1 MIDIKKYCE
10 YLYNTLYIPIY
21 LYDNKE
27 LIACYPDQKMF
38 TFPASTYL
46 SALWE
51 TDKEVTYTIT
61 QFYSYYGYIR
71 IENSNSFIVIGP
83 VNSLPYSRDVLF
95 SMLKESPIEELKTE
109 EFYNFFYNIPTQSL
123 YTFLNTLLFIN
134 YTINNT
140 EITMKDV
147 QHDLDSLQ
155 DNSIN
160 HKYTENSYA
169 TKEEGIMSS
178 DYSVEVEIFRY
189 VETGN
194 IDGLKNFINKSS
206 QTKVGRMADDNLR
219 QLKNTAIVV
228 VTLATRAAIKGGLTP
243 SIAYNLSDIYIQQVE
258 RLTNMDV
265 ISSLTFQVLYDY
277 TNRIADSII
286 PPNAD
291 NILHQVI
298 KYVRENTN
306 KNITVADVANHVGFN
321 RSYLSRKVKNE
332 LGFDLSSFIRKCKL
346 EEAKD
351 LLAYSDKSISK
362 ISNFLYFSSQSHF
375 QKAFKNQFGITPHF
389 FRKSVKK

>member
-27 LIACYPDQKMF
+27 LITCYPNLQMF
-38 TFPASTYL
+38 TLLPSTYL
-46 SALWE
+46 STLWE
-51 TDKEVTYTIT
+51 SDKEVTYTIT

-71 IENSNSFIVIGP
+71 IENSNSCIVIGP
-83 VNSLPYSRDVLF
+83 VSSLPYSGDVLF
-95 SMLKESPIEELKTE
+95 SILKEFPIEELKTE
-109 EFYNFFYNIPTQSL
+109 EFNNFFYNIPTQSL

-134 YTINNT
+134 YTVNNT
-140 EITMKDV
+140 ELAMKDV
-147 QHDLDSLQ
+147 EHDFDSLQ

-160 HKYTENSYA
+160 QKYTESSYA
-169 TKEEGIMSS
+169 AKEEGIMCS
-178 DYSVEVEIFRY
+178 DYSVETEIFRY

-194 IDGLKNFINKSS
+194 IDELKNCIS
-206 QTKVGRMADDNLR
+206 QPSKIIVGRMADDNLR

-243 SIAYNLSDIYIQQVE
+243 SIAYNISDIYIQQVE

-265 ISSLTFQVLYDY
+265 ISSLISQVLYDY
-277 TNRIADSII
+277 TNRIAGSII
-286 PPNAD
+286 PPKAD

-306 KNITVADVANHVGFN
+306 KNITVTDVASHVNFN
-321 RSYLSRKVKNE
+321 RSYLSRKVKSE

-351 LLAYSDKSISK
+351 LLAYSDKSISE
-362 ISNFLYFSSQSHF
+362 ISNFLCFSSQSHL
-375 QKAFKNQFGITPHF
+375 QKAFKNQYGITPHL
-389 FRKSVKK
+389 FRKSEK

>member
-21 LYDNKE
+21 LYDNKD
-27 LIACYPDQKMF
+27 LITCYPNLQMF
-38 TFPASTYL
+38 TSLPSTYL
-46 SALWE
+46 STLWE
-51 TDKEVTYTIT
+51 SDKEVTYTIT
-61 QFYSYYGYIR
+61 NFYSYYGYIR
-71 IENSNSFIVIGP
+71 IKNSNSCIVIGP
-83 VNSLPYSRDVLF
+83 VSSLPYSRDVLF
-95 SMLKESPIEELKTE
+95 SIIKGFPIEELKTE
-109 EFYNFFYNIPTQSL
+109 EFNNFFYNIPTQSL

-134 YTINNT
+134 YTVNNT
-140 EITMKDV
+140 ELAMKDV
-147 QHDLDSLQ
+147 EHDFDSLH

-160 HKYTENSYA
+160 QKYTESSYA
-169 TKEEGIMSS
+169 AKEERIMCS
-178 DYSVEVEIFRY
+178 DYLLEVEIFRY

-194 IDGLKNFINKSS
+194 IDGLKNCINQPSKI
-206 QTKVGRMADDNLR
+206 KVGRMADDNLR

-265 ISSLTFQVLYDY
+265 ISSLISQILYDY
-277 TNRIADSII
+277 TNRIAISII
-286 PPNAD
+286 PLTAD

-298 KYVRENTN
+298 NYVYENTN
-306 KNITVADVANHVGFN
+306 KNITVTDVANHVGFN

-351 LLAYSDKSISK
+351 LLAYSDKSISE
-362 ISNFLYFSSQSHF
+362 ISNFLCFSSQSHL
-375 QKAFKNQFGITPHF
+375 QKAFKNQYGITPHL
-389 FRKSVKK
+389 FRKSEK

>member
-27 LIACYPDQKMF
+27 LIFCYPNQK
-38 TFPASTYL
+38 TSTLPPSTYL
-46 SALWE
+46 STLWE
-51 TDKEVTYTIT
+51 TDKEVAYTIT
-61 QFYSYYGYIR
+61 QFYSYYGYIQ
-71 IENSNSFIVIGP
+71 IGNSNSCIVVGP
-83 VNSLPYSRDVLF
+83 VSSLPYSRDVLF
-95 SMLKESPIEELKTE
+95 SMLKEFPIEELKTE
-109 EFYNFFYNIPTQSL
+109 EFDNFFYNIPTQDL
-123 YTFLNTLLFIN
+123 HTFLNTLLFIN
-134 YTINNT
+134 YTVNNT
-140 EITMKDV
+140 ELAMKDV
-147 QHDLDSLQ
+147 EHDFDFLQ

-160 HKYTENSYA
+160 QKYTESSYVA
-169 TKEEGIMSS
+169 KEEGIMST
-178 DYSVEVEIFRY
+178 DYSVETEMFRY

-194 IDGLKNFINKSS
+194 IDGLKNCINQSS
-206 QTKVGRMADDNLR
+206 QIKVGRMADDNLR

-265 ISSLTFQVLYDY
+265 IFSLISQVLYDY
-277 TNRIADSII
+277 TNRIASLTI
-286 PPNAD
+286 PPKAD

-306 KNITVADVANHVGFN
+306 KNITVTDIANHVGFN

-346 EEAKD
+346 DEAKD
-351 LLAYSDKSISK
+351 LLAYSDKSISE
-362 ISNFLYFSSQSHF
+362 ISNFLCFSSQSHL
-375 QKAFKNQFGITPHF
+375 QKAFKNQYGITPHF
-389 FRKSVKK
+389 FRKSVK